1 MTRHVRTQFTSALDS
16 EWFPF
21 LLLLFGLATVFL
33 FGNDRGHFYRVGHHD
48 FLSSQSMTLAA
59 NLSADHGF
67 LMYLRET
74 QWTDANLGY
83 YLYNR
88 FPIGT
93 YALVKLTILPFE
105 NSFAAQLY
113 AARMLMLTF
122 FAGAVI
128 LAYFALY
135 RITANRWVSVAA
147 TLLAFSSYYCLYY
160 NDMISTEVTSVFGI
174 MLTFHGMVI
183 FLHSGRVWQLIGKS
197 CAALLLGWHVMGLL
211 LPFVV
216 LGLGMELAGAYQA
229 DPRSAMIRART
240 VSAALLSSRY
250 LLLGLVA
257 LLFCILVMA
266 FNIGNEYRA
275 LNGEVSVTELPS
287 VSSMLK
293 RAGID
298 DVYFSRFQRRLD
310 GLPFLREQIYRIGV
324 MSIPL
329 SVQNLGSHVTSYIYD
344 SRLVFLTGASVLGV
358 SILGQFFMRHNI
370 LTATLLLSGWC
381 WALAVRGSAGIHEF
395 EALFHIGIPLV
406 FFSLVLTYLRKL
418 VGRDS
423 IIAGIAVVG
432 LLIFVVSSFQVSSYG
447 HDAESSELQR
457 AIFADFEAIRRITE
471 GKSVLVPAN
480 QTEAI
485 IIFGRARYA
494 VDYYLAGSVIGYA
507 DPENLPGSYDFL
519 LERVR
524 VDGDALLTPENRQVF
539 LYDLDVLDELPYA
552 QTDYQLDYQSAYQ
565 STVSREPVT
574 RSTFNLYLNDGT
586 LTYVK
591 DPCDW
596 PDTEATFF
604 LHIVPEDRAHLPY
617 PRKRYGFDN
626 LDFDF
631 NAHGAVF
638 DGKCLAS
645 RDLPEY
651 DIAGIRTGQ
660 LTDKGRIWE
669 ANFTVGK

>member
-16 EWFPF
+16 AWFPF

-33 FGNDRGHFYRVGHHD
+33 FGNDRGHFYRIGHHD
-48 FLSSQSMTLAA
+48 YLSSHNMTLAA
-59 NLSADHGF
+59 NLSPDHGF
-67 LMYLRET
+67 LMYVRET
-74 QWTDANLGY
+74 QGADANLAY

-88 FPIGT
+88 FPIGS
-93 YALVKLTILPFE
+93 YALVKLTILPFGD
-105 NSFAAQLY
+105 SFAAQLY

-160 NDMISTEVTSVFGI
+160 NDMVSPEVTSVFGI
-174 MLTFHGMVI
+174 MLTFHGMVL
-183 FLHSGRVWQLIGKS
+183 FLQNGRIWQLIGKS
-197 CAALLLGWHVMGLL
+197 CAAILLGWHVMGLL

-216 LGLGMELAGAYQA
+216 LGLGMELAGAYRA

-240 VSAALLSSRY
+240 VSATLLSSRY

-329 SVQNLGSHVTSYIYD
+329 SVQNLGNHVTSYIYD
-344 SRLVFLTGASVLGV
+344 SRLVFLTGASVFGV

-432 LLIFVVSSFQVSSYG
+432 LLIFVVSSFQVSRDG

-457 AIFADFEAIRRITE
+457 AIFADFEAIRKITE

-494 VDYYLAGSVIGYA
+494 VDYYLAGSVIEYA
-507 DPENLPGSYDFL
+507 DPARVSTDAESVPSDYDFII
-519 LERVR
+519 ERVR
-524 VDGDALLTPENRQVF
+524 VDGDALLTPENRQVL
-539 LYDLDVLDELPYA
+539 LYDLATPLDRIHHA
-552 QTDYQLDYQSAYQ
+552 QPDNQSAYQ

-591 DPCDW
+591 APCDR

-604 LHIVPEDRAHLPY
+604 LDILPEDFEPTSHT

-631 NAHGAVF
+631 NVHGAVF
-638 DGKCLAS
+638 DGSAWYLAICRS
-645 RDLPEY
+645 MTLPES
-651 DIAGIRTGQ
+651 G
-660 LTDKGRIWE
+660 L
-669 ANFTVGK
+669 ANSY